1 MLLTQWRI
9 KMKQYNLIALKVS
22 GTNDCNYEAPTTAY
36 INPDENFFATMQ
48 KYVDIFKAIECKEL
62 YSMEFFYF
70 GFQLVNVSD
79 KAGIPNLNTQNLF
92 CIDDSLGEL
101 QDAINNGGEYVE
113 DIDYVRVL
121 GQYAVI
127 TKHGI
132 KFVAYD
138 KYSGE
143 EYSTTSITL
152 EEIRFAMDDTKRLLI
167 EEVEN

>member
-1 MLLTQWRI
+1 
-9 KMKQYNLIALKVS
+9 MKKFNLIALKVS
-22 GTNDCNYEAPTTAY
+22 GTNDCNDEAPTTAY

-48 KYVDIFKAIECKEL
+48 KYVDMFKAIECNEL
-62 YSMEFFYF
+62 HSMEFFYF
-70 GFQLVNVSD
+70 GFQLVNVID
-79 KAGIPNLNTQNLF
+79 KSGIPNLEVHNLT

-101 QDAINNGGEYVE
+101 QDALNNNGEYVD

-132 KFVAYD
+132 KFVAHD

-143 EYSTTSITL
+143 EFSTSSVTL
-152 EEIRFAMDDTKRLLI
+152 EEIRFAMEDAKRLLI